1 MKSKLELKYLTI
13 RKEVEDFKNE
23 ILIKHPSAFFAD
35 GIILNAKIDK
45 NDQEYFDKI
54 VNERDTLY
62 RELQDENPDM
72 IS

>member
-13 RKEVEDFKNE
+13 KKEVEDFKNE

-35 GIILNAKIDK
+35 GTILNAEITK
-45 NDQEYFDKI
+45 NDQEYFERI
-54 VNERDTLY
+54 VSERDRLY
-62 RELQDENPDM
+62 RELQNENTDR